1 MIKYFI
7 IQCMKKEGESHL
19 LAPPVNCSCLD
30 NGPIPTAPPKT
41 SMVIKPLGQRNQK
54 RKEKTNKKH
63 QRKHKERQPIL

>member
-1 MIKYFI
+1 MVTFMIKYFI

-41 SMVIKPLGQRNQK
+41 
-54 RKEKTNKKH
+54 
-63 QRKHKERQPIL
+63 